1 MRKKRHPEHENHE
14 RWLVSYADF
23 ITLLFAFFVVMFA
36 STQTDKSKAAQIQ
49 ASVKDALE
57 NDHFMAQVASILGGA
72 PDELG
77 PGENQR
83 RGPGGQ
89 HDLSEPAT
97 DAQSALR
104 PAQQQLE
111 TDLSEEVETGLM
123 SISMEARGLVIS
135 FQQAAFFPSGTDEI
149 PPEAYEAVGK
159 VADVILALPNRVR
172 LEGHTDSQP
181 VRGGSGR
188 FVSNWELSAA
198 RAISMMEM
206 LVDCCSVPRA
216 KLSIA
221 GYADNAPVA
230 PNDTAEGRS
239 RNRRVDIV
247 ILNQAGSAIEA
258 GPASGLAISE

>member
-36 STQTDKSKAAQIQ
+36 SSQTDKSKAAQVQ
-49 ASVKDALE
+49 ESVKRAIE
-57 NDHFMAQVASILGGA
+57 NDQFLDQISRVLGGA
-72 PDELG
+72 PDDRG
-77 PGENQR
+77 PGSNQM

-89 HDLSEPAT
+89 KAEADTQPDAYPA
-97 DAQSALR
+97 LV
-104 PAQQQLE
+104 PVMEQLQKE
-111 TDLSEEVETGLM
+111 LGDEIAAGQM
-123 SISMEARGLVIS
+123 NIKMDARGLVVS

-149 PPEAYEAVGK
+149 PLEAYEEVSK
-159 VADVILALPNRVR
+159 VADMILRLPNRIR

-198 RAISMMEM
+198 RAIAMMEV
-206 LVDCCSVPRA
+206 LVDCCEVPRSR
-216 KLSIA
+216 LTVA
-221 GYADNAPVA
+221 GYADNVPVA
-230 PNDTAEGRS
+230 ANDSADGRS

-247 ILNQAGSAIEA
+247 ILNETGSAAE
-258 GPASGLAISE
+258 PAQPRVASPSR